1 MQDLCHQLIKKL
13 FNYWKMIRI
22 GILGDIGSGKSYVA
36 KNFGYPVFNA
46 DLEVSKLYKK
56 DKKVFNKLK
65 KVLPKYIYSFPIN
78 KNEVSRAILANNYNL
93 KKIIKIVHSEIRNKM
108 NIFLKK
114 NVNKKIVILDIP
126 LLLENKLN
134 KKDDILVFV
143 KSKKSDILK
152 KLSKRKNFNPNL
164 LGKFKNI
171 QLSLDY
177 KKKKSQFVIKNN
189 FTNKSVMIGIRKIIK
204 KIL

>member
-1 MQDLCHQLIKKL
+1 
-13 FNYWKMIRI
+13 MIRI

-126 LLLENKLN
+126 LLLENKIN
-134 KKDDILVFV
+134 EKNYILVFV
-143 KSKKSDILK
+143 QSKKSDISKRLK
-152 KLSKRKNFNPNL
+152 KRNNFSLKLFN
-164 LGKFKNI
+164 KFKDI
-171 QLSLDY
+171 QLPLDY
-177 KKKKSQFVIKNN
+177 KKKKSQFIIKNN
-189 FTNKSVMIGIRKIIK
+189 FTKKSVKKGVEIILK
-204 KIL
+204 EIL